1 MKLYMR
7 VTQDKY
13 ELPVAVA
20 DTQAELAR
28 MVGVRRRTIT
38 RALSEARRGVTSYSI
53 YKEVEV
59 DDDTVPL
66 CDQ

>member
-1 MKLYMR
+1 MKIYMR
-7 VTQDKY
+7 VTNDEL
-13 ELPVAVA
+13 ELPVAIA

-28 MVGVRRRTIT
+28 MVGVKSRTVT

-59 DDDTVPL
+59 EDD
-66 CDQ
+66 